1 MVVSWG
7 WVEVREGGRAE
18 MLPGSGMVVRL
29 SWRANVVNVA
39 VVDLVWSP
47 GSRAAGNQVLGL

>member
-7 WVEVREGGRAE
+7 WVEACEGSRAE
-18 MLPGSGMVVRL
+18 MLRGSGTVVRP

-39 VVDLVWSP
+39 VVELM
-47 GSRAAGNQVLGL
+47 